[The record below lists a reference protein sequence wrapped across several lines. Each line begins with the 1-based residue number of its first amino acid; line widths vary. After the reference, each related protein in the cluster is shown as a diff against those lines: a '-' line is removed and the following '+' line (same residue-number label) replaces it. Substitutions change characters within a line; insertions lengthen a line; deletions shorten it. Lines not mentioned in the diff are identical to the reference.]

1 MVQRELVSFRHLG
14 QLLQQ
19 LNKSRDSGKGRVVLP
34 RALAMLQSYFIKLGF
49 PIAFKNKGHKI
60 LKAPSSAHG
69 DHHIG
74 SCTTRVTPACSQGI
88 RHKNQVFMYLWGLN
102 WTWNYSWT
110 HTQEDVLFQP
120 GQELSEV
127 ICFGWA
133 DWAHLLKTHI
143 KHFPL
148 KHLRHRQQS
157 PSILAGRRPT
167 FMLLFSSYNEIIAC
181 SFCNTS
187 ESDL

>member
-19 LNKSRDSGKGRVVLP
+19 LNKSRDSGKGKVVLP
-34 RALAMLQSYFIKLGF
+34 RASATLQSCLIKPGF
-49 PIAFKNKGHKI
+49 PVAFKNKEHKI
-60 LKAPSSAHG
+60 LKAPSSAHW

-74 SCTTRVTPACSQGI
+74 SCTTWVTLACSQQI
-88 RHKNQVFMYLWGLN
+88 KHEHQVFRHLWGLN
-102 WTWNYSWT
+102 WTWDYLWT
-110 HTQEDVLFQP
+110 HTKKDVLFQP

-133 DWAHLLKTHI
+133 DWAHSFKMHI

-157 PSILAGRRPT
+157 PSIPAGRRPT